1 MKFRENYWPHYK
13 FEGKAEYF
21 EYRAGIN
28 SNLCSGEI
36 ETLRAQV
43 TYLQEVVGRL
53 LQHLPL
59 DLEQL
64 SDIVDGYDRELE
76 EIDE

>member
-1 MKFRENYWPHYK
+1 MKFRENDWPRNK
-13 FEGKAEYF
+13 FESKAQYF
-21 EYRAGIN
+21 EHRADIN

-53 LQHLPL
+53 IQHLPL

-64 SDIVDGYDRELE
+64 SEIVDGYDRELE
-76 EIDE
+76 EIQE